1 MKKFLFYLVEWT
13 WALPINLIGF
23 IAYIIFAVIKGCK
36 HERFF
41 NATVT
46 YVPGDWGRNF
56 IRNVYLYESR
66 PTG

>member
-41 NATVT
+41 NATVHMC
-46 YVPGDWGRNF
+46 PA
-56 IRNVYLYESR
+56 
-66 PTG
+66 TGAEFHSERLFL